1 MKWTFPHVTKNT
13 PFCFM
18 VKENIPE
25 MSFFESFLLLL
36 QETKIIMKRKLF
48 ICCWLLVIGSLLTID
63 AKVKLPQLFQSGMVL
78 QRNKPI
84 PVWGK
89 ADPNESV
96 TIVWNKKQYS
106 AVADDQGR
114 WRIDLPKMK
123 AGGPYTMTIGDIVLN
138 DILVGDVWLLSGQS
152 NIDVTIE
159 RVYPQYTDEID
170 RFNINSVRL
179 FRVQNETSTHGVKD
193 DIRPTS
199 INWKPLTKDNA
210 WLFSAVG
217 SFLGKR
223 MWEKNKVP
231 QGVIVNSWGGT
242 PIEAWIS
249 ADSLMKDYPML
260 ITKMAFYGSD
270 NYVRAQMQA
279 NNEANKKWEELLNML
294 DGTKYYPLST
304 YQDADWKTINQNDW
318 SWRGVGSV
326 WLRQHITIDKEHAGK
341 PARLLLGTLFDQD
354 VTYLNGKEIGH
365 TYYQY
370 PPRRYDIPEGLLQ
383 EGDNVI
389 AIRFINKYGAVH
401 FIPQKPYL
409 IAFGDDRFSQNP
421 MPKDIIPLGDTWKMH
436 VGAEM
441 PSCPS
446 GDVSL
451 QNIPT
456 TLYNAVLHPLAP
468 FALSGVVWYQGESNT
483 GNPAPYADYLKKM
496 IGCWRDLW
504 KEPALPFCIVQLA
517 NHDGRQQTG
526 FPRPLT
532 PQESPVNS
540 GWAALREAQRS
551 VAQSDAYAEMACLID
566 LGEPVDIHPLRK
578 KEAAERIS
586 QCFDRLVFGE
596 KVLLSPQP
604 VGQQSPSAT
613 HSNPQVGE
621 QPIAIT
627 LTFDQPLRE
636 GIIKEVEVA
645 GDDGRFVNAD
655 AEAKGTQL
663 TIKSPI
669 SSPVKIRYAW
679 KDCPVA
685 TLYGKNGLPAVPFE
699 YTFK

>member
-1 MKWTFPHVTKNT
+1 
-13 PFCFM
+13 
-18 VKENIPE
+18 
-25 MSFFESFLLLL
+25 
-36 QETKIIMKRKLF
+36 MKRTYLF
-48 ICCWLLVIGSLLTID
+48 LMACAFALVTE
-63 AKVKLPQLFQSGMVL
+63 AKVQLPQLFQSGMVL
-78 QRNKPI
+78 QRNKLI

-89 ADPNESV
+89 ADANEQV
-96 TIVWNKKQYS
+96 TISWNKKQYS
-106 AVADDQGR
+106 TVADSNGR

-123 AGGPYTMTIGDIVLN
+123 AGGPYTMEVSTDTQQLPPIT
-138 DILVGDVWLLSGQS
+138 DILIGDVWLLSGQS

-170 RFNINSVRL
+170 HFNINNVRL
-179 FRVQNETSTHGVKD
+179 FRVQNETSTHGPKD

-199 INWKPLTKDNA
+199 INWKPLTKQNA

-231 QGVIVNSWGGT
+231 QGIIVNSWGGT

-249 ADSLMKDYPML
+249 ADSLMTDYPML
-260 ITKMAFYGSD
+260 ITKTAFYQND

-279 NNEANKKWEELLNML
+279 NNEANRRWEELLNKL
-294 DGTKYYPLST
+294 DDTQLYPLSSC
-304 YQDADWKTINQNDW
+304 QDADWKTINQNDW

-326 WLRQHITIDKEHAGK
+326 WLRQHIHIDKAHAGK

-354 VTYLNGKEIGH
+354 ITYLNGKEIGH

-389 AIRFINKYGAVH
+389 AVRFINKYGAVH
-401 FIPQKPYL
+401 FIPEKPYL

-421 MPKDIIPLGDTWKMH
+421 MPKDIIPLSNLWKMH
-436 VGAEM
+436 EGAEM

-468 FALSGVVWYQGESNT
+468 YALSGIVWYQGESNT

-496 IGCWRDLW
+496 MGCWRDLW
-504 KEPALPFCIVQLA
+504 KDQTLPFCIVQLA

-540 GWAALREAQRS
+540 GWAALREAQRT
-551 VAQSDAYAEMACLID
+551 VALNDAHAEMACLID

-586 QCFDRLVFGE
+586 QCFDRLVFGQ
-596 KVLLSPQP
+596 KVLLSPSPISHQP
-604 VGQQSPSAT
+604 GLTPNPSPKGEG
-613 HSNPQVGE
+613 NP
-621 QPIAIT
+621 IT
-627 LTFDQPLRE
+627 ITFDQPLRE
-636 GIIKEVEVA
+636 GAVRDVEVA
-645 GDDGRFVNAD
+645 GSDGRFVNAE
-655 AEAKGTQL
+655 AEAKGMQL
-663 TIKSPI
+663 VIKSPI
-669 SSPVKIRYAW
+669 SSPVKVRYAW
-679 KDCPVA
+679 KDSPVA
-685 TLYGKNGLPAVPFE
+685 TLYGQNGLPAVPFE
-699 YTFK
+699 YSLK